1 MGFHFITVTLKL
13 ILSTIIIRLKYRFKK
28 RFQMVLFFPIQQEL
42 DCISDSGLILGKIK
56 FDSSKAE
63 YMFQP
68 DSASTELST
77 SEQSAIDKKLSALVS
92 GRYAVGMQDDD

>member
-1 MGFHFITVTLKL
+1 
-13 ILSTIIIRLKYRFKK
+13 
-28 RFQMVLFFPIQQEL
+28 MVLFFPIQQEL
-42 DCISDSGLILGKIK
+42 DCISNSGLILGKIK
-56 FDSSKAE
+56 FDNRKAE

-92 GRYAVGMQDDD
+92 GCYSLDMQDDD